1 MEHRHPTRENAE
13 GCSSQTCP
21 GGPPACSRLVLL
33 SILECEL
40 KMQNKTLSIICQKLR
55 RDILHSQNKTH
66 APSTVSGVLCDLLPL
81 VHVTSSPSAYL
92 SFPQLCSNKT
102 SPPHPGAMVLG
113 EAVVGASVRT
123 TLPGS
128 QHQRQWLSVSKSP
141 IPGSPHEP
149 GLRPACHSVIFM
161 DPVSH
166 LMPSTSTVP
175 GTQQAFNKYL
185 WIKDQKLQKSED
197 WKDLETRV
205 SKGCRSVSGRHHS
218 TIRLPFHPCGPAR
231 CW

>member
-40 KMQNKTLSIICQKLR
+40 KMQNKTLSIICLKLR

-141 IPGSPHEP
+141 SPEALTNLVSVLP
-149 GLRPACHSVIFM
+149 VTQLSSWILSLTSCPPLAQCLAHSR
-161 DPVSH
+161 H
-166 LMPSTSTVP
+166 LINT
-175 GTQQAFNKYL
+175 
-185 WIKDQKLQKSED
+185 
-197 WKDLETRV
+197 
-205 SKGCRSVSGRHHS
+205 
-218 TIRLPFHPCGPAR
+218 CG
-231 CW
+231 

>member
-102 SPPHPGAMVLG
+102 SPPPGAMVLG

-141 IPGSPHEP
+141 SPEALTNLVSVLP
-149 GLRPACHSVIFM
+149 VTQLSSWILSLTSCPPLAQCLAHSR
-161 DPVSH
+161 H
-166 LMPSTSTVP
+166 LINT
-175 GTQQAFNKYL
+175 
-185 WIKDQKLQKSED
+185 
-197 WKDLETRV
+197 
-205 SKGCRSVSGRHHS
+205 
-218 TIRLPFHPCGPAR
+218 CG
-231 CW
+231 